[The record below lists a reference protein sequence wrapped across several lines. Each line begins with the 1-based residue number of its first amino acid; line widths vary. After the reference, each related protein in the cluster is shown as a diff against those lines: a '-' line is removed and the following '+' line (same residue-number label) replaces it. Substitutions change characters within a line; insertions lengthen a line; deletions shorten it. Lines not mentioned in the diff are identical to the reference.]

1 MRRNDSRRPNRRNRT
16 SKNRPHPAQRT
27 APTLGQWTIA
37 RARPDTKAPV
47 FCPHFG
53 PCGGC
58 QHLDLPY
65 DVEVERK
72 VRAFQEHT
80 LSLPRLRGVRFL
92 PPLVAKEPL
101 FYRTALKVPF
111 GTSQQGATC
120 GFFRP
125 GSHSIV
131 DLKVCAIQH
140 PLLTEMLVAARRL
153 ANQFAIPIYQEYKH
167 HGLLRHL
174 LARVAPGTGQSL
186 IGIVVRKGHAPPIHK
201 FARALF
207 DEFKDRGLVGV
218 VENVNT
224 ERTNVIVGDR
234 TTRLCG
240 ESVMIEE
247 QDGLRFR
254 SSITSFVQVNTAQ
267 ASELFSEVV
276 RQLGDVT
283 DRHVCDLFSGFGPI
297 ALRVAKAGARV
308 TAIERNPE
316 AVKDGAMAAHENGL
330 GERVRFFAADA
341 FAGLHRLDADGL
353 DAVVVDPPRRGLTEE
368 LIELFSELRF
378 KRLVYVSCNPE
389 THVRDL
395 LMLSRAFEVEAI
407 RPVDLFPRTEHL
419 EVVTSLQRR

>member
-1 MRRNDSRRPNRRNRT
+1 M
-16 SKNRPHPAQRT
+16 
-27 APTLGQWTIA
+27 
-37 RARPDTKAPV
+37 

-58 QHLDLPY
+58 QFLDVPY

-72 VRAFQEHT
+72 VAAFAAHLKT
-80 LSLPRLRGVRFL
+80 LPRLRDARVL
-92 PPLVAKEPL
+92 PPLAAKQPL

-111 GTSQQGATC
+111 GTSHRGATC
-120 GFFRP
+120 GFYRP

-131 DLKVCAIQH
+131 DLEVCAIQH
-140 PLLTEMLVAARRL
+140 PLLTEMIVAARRL
-153 ANQFAIPIYQEYKH
+153 ANEFSIPIYQEYKH

-186 IGIVVRKGHAPPIHK
+186 VGIVVRKAHAPPIQR

-207 DEFKDRGLVGV
+207 DEFKGKGLVGV
-218 VENVNT
+218 VENVNS
-224 ERTNVIVGDR
+224 ERTNVIVGER
-234 TTRLCG
+234 TRRLVG
-240 ESVMIEE
+240 ESVLEEE

-254 SSITSFVQVNTAQ
+254 SSITSFVQVNSAQ
-267 ASELFSEVV
+267 ASELFAEVV
-276 RQLGDVT
+276 RQLGDVA
-283 DRHVCDLFSGFGPI
+283 DRHVCDLFSGSGPI

-308 TAIERNPE
+308 TAIERNPD
-316 AVKDGAMAAHENGL
+316 AAKDGVTAARENGL
-330 GERVRFFAADA
+330 EDRVRFFAADA

-368 LIELFSELRF
+368 LIDLFSELRF
-378 KRLVYVSCNPE
+378 SRLVYVSCNPE

-395 LMLSRAFEVEAI
+395 LMLSRAFAIEAI

-419 EVVTSLQRR
+419 EVVTSLRRR